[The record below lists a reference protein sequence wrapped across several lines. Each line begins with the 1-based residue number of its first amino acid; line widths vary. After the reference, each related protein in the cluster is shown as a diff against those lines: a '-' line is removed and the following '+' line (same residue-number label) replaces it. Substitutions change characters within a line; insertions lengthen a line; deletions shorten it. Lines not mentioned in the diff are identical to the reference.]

1 MNKKEF
7 EAAFNIFIDWEPSS
21 DMDDAYDTYK
31 DLVEQIAEGS
41 DFVITQM
48 FRMSEMNTR
57 ERVKWRMCLA
67 EEGIEMTP
75 TQVDEYIILLE
86 LALSQ
91 SDI

>member
-48 FRMSEMNTR
+48 FRMSEMNTQ
-57 ERVKWRMCLA
+57 ERLKWRMCLA
-67 EEGIEMTP
+67 ENGIEMTP
-75 TQVDEYIILLE
+75 IQVDEYVVLLE

>member
-21 DMDDAYDTYK
+21 DMDDAYKTYK

-57 ERVKWRMCLA
+57 ERLKWRMCLA

>member
-48 FRMSEMNTR
+48 FRISEMNTQ
-57 ERVKWRMCLA
+57 ERLKWRMCLA

>member
-7 EAAFNIFIDWEPSS
+7 EAAFNISIDWEMSS
-21 DMDDAYDTYK
+21 DINDAYDLYK
-31 DLVEQIAEGS
+31 DLVEQIAEGN
-41 DFVITQM
+41 DFAITQM
-48 FRMSEMNTR
+48 FRMSEMNTQ
-57 ERVKWRMCLA
+57 ERLKWRMCLA

-75 TQVDEYIILLE
+75 IQVDEYIIVLE

>member
-31 DLVEQIAEGS
+31 DLVEQIADGS

-57 ERVKWRMCLA
+57 ERLKWRMCLA

>member
-48 FRMSEMNTR
+48 FRMSEMNTQ
-57 ERVKWRMCLA
+57 ERLKWRMCLA
-67 EEGIEMTP
+67 EEGIEMTH

>member
-21 DMDDAYDTYK
+21 DIDDAFDTYK

-48 FRMSEMNTR
+48 FRMSEMNTQ
-57 ERVKWRMCLA
+57 ERLRWRMCLA

>member
-48 FRMSEMNTR
+48 FRMSEMNTQ
-57 ERVKWRMCLA
+57 ERLKWRMCLA

>member
-57 ERVKWRMCLA
+57 ERLKWRMCLA

>member
-7 EAAFNIFIDWEPSS
+7 EAAFNIFIDWEMSS
-21 DMDDAYDTYK
+21 DINDAYDLYK
-31 DLVEQIAEGS
+31 DLVEQIAEGN
-41 DFVITQM
+41 DFAITQM
-48 FRMSEMNTR
+48 FRMSDMNTQ
-57 ERVKWRMCLA
+57 ERLKWRMCLA

-75 TQVDEYIILLE
+75 IQVDEYIIVLE